1 MTPAAPSGRPTVGMA
16 LFDTPIGRIGIAWRD
31 STVIGVQI
39 PDLDDHTTLRRLATA
54 ATTSDPLPVD
64 LPPPE
69 IVTAMDAIGSL
80 LDGEDA
86 DLDDIE
92 VDLDAV
98 SPFDR
103 AVYEVT
109 RSIPPGGSLTYG
121 EVAARIGDPGAAQA
135 VGRSLGAN
143 PFPIVIPCH
152 RVLGAGGRL
161 TGFSAPGGVETKRK
175 ILLIEGCAA
184 VPPSLFD

>member
-1 MTPAAPSGRPTVGMA
+1 MTPVDDRGPLSQGMA
-16 LFDTPIGRIGIAWRD
+16 LFDTPIGRVGLAWRG
-31 STVIGVQI
+31 TRVIGVQI
-39 PDLDDHTTLRRLATA
+39 PDRDDHTTLRRLASS
-54 ATTSDPLPVD
+54 ATTTGPLTVQA
-64 LPPPE
+64 PPPE
-69 IVTAMDAIGSL
+69 MVAAMDAIRAL
-80 LDGEDA
+80 LDGNEV
-86 DLDDIE
+86 DLDGID

-109 RSIPPGGSLTYG
+109 RSIPPGQSLTYG

-152 RVLGAGGRL
+152 RVLGAGGQL
-161 TGFSAPGGVETKRK
+161 TGFSAPGGVETKRRM
-175 ILLIEGCAA
+175 LLIEGCPA
-184 VPPSLFD
+184 VPPTLFD